1 MSLHNRVKLNAPLTL
16 EQMNDP
22 DVLKIWQLPRTNFR
36 SAGTLDRPLHYLEAE
51 EFWNAVLDSNF
62 SIIDIIEHN
71 LLAN

>member
-1 MSLHNRVKLNAPLTL
+1 
-16 EQMNDP
+16 MNDP